1 MRKNNDKLRI
11 LLIGNI
17 SPRPSG
23 STLLFQQLLGHLKAN
38 TDIELRVINTYRPA
52 HLTTNLLV
60 NLLSA
65 IRTTFQVILNQGW
78 AQVISLHAS
87 RPAMMTYGPL
97 LYLISRAVGKPV
109 LFRLFGGA
117 LENEYEA
124 LSPIG
129 KWVFGKTVL
138 SADLL
143 AVETK
148 NLVGYFTAR
157 GARNIKW
164 FSNCTRMAELPQ
176 DEPGLRRPCGRFVF
190 LGLVKEEKGIEVI
203 LTSVSECAKGVSVD
217 LFGPLEGAYTA
228 DDINR
233 RGCGIV
239 RYRGVLTPAQ
249 VYTELFG
256 YDALVLPTFY
266 EGEGYPGVII
276 EAYSHGIPVISTRWR
291 SIPEI
296 VAGDT
301 GILISTHSPGE
312 LAAAMNKMHG
322 DPELYYRMK
331 AAVRRKRLEFSDEFW
346 TAQFLKWCNEII

>member
-1 MRKNNDKLRI
+1 
-11 LLIGNI
+11 
-17 SPRPSG
+17 
-23 STLLFQQLLGHLKAN
+23 
-38 TDIELRVINTYRPA
+38 
-52 HLTTNLLV
+52 
-60 NLLSA
+60 
-65 IRTTFQVILNQGW
+65 
-78 AQVISLHAS
+78 
-87 RPAMMTYGPL
+87 
-97 LYLISRAVGKPV
+97 
-109 LFRLFGGA
+109 
-117 LENEYEA
+117 
-124 LSPIG
+124 
-129 KWVFGKTVL
+129 
-138 SADLL
+138 
-143 AVETK
+143 
-148 NLVGYFTAR
+148 
-157 GARNIKW
+157 
-164 FSNCTRMAELPQ
+164 MAELPQ